1 MSTFTVTDKMREI
14 MIKIESLKEKSRSTA
29 QLSLYFTFL
38 VAFIGVFSSDS
49 ARRFAVPVTAF
60 LSASGWLAS
69 KHFESKEEEA
79 RKELNEA
86 ILIEA
91 SRLNLERLI

>member
-1 MSTFTVTDKMREI
+1 MSTFTVSDKMREI
-14 MIKIESLKEKSRSTA
+14 MKKIDSLKEKSRSTA

-38 VAFIGVFSSDS
+38 VACFGLLGEPTRKFV
-49 ARRFAVPVTAF
+49 VPATAL
-60 LSASGWLAS
+60 LSMSGWLAS

-79 RKELNEA
+79 RKELDEA